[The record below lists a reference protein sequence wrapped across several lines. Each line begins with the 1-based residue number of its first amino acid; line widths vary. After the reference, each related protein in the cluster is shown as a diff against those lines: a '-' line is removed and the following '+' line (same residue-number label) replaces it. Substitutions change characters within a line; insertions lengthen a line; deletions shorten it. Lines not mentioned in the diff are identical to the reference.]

1 MQTKKVFW
9 GELALIAGI
18 TILSMGI
25 TLMIKSDFGITP
37 VAALPFVLSKIITLI
52 SFGTWNYLLQI
63 ISLILLVVLTRNI
76 RAGYYLSLFIVI
88 GFGYMLDFFEFLAM
102 YLPVNLPL
110 QVVYYILGFFGVAF
124 GVGMLIKSCMPILPF
139 DAFVRDISSH
149 FDLSVKLVKTSF
161 DLSCVILAIILGMIF
176 LGNIEGIGL
185 GTLICALLTGK
196 FVAIFSQRLDNRYH
210 FQPVTKLLN
219 SKFLSI

>member
-18 TILSMGI
+18 TIVSMGI

-37 VAALPFVLSKIITLI
+37 VASLPFVLSKIITLL

-63 ISLILLVVLTRNI
+63 VAIILLVVLTRNI
-76 RAGYYLSLFIVI
+76 KTGYYVSVFIVI
-88 GFGYMLDFFEFLAM
+88 GFGYMLDLFEYLSG
-102 YLPVNLPL
+102 YLPVTLPL
-110 QVVYYILGFFGVAF
+110 QVVYYILGFLGIAF

-139 DAFVRDISSH
+139 EAFVRDVSSH

-161 DLSCVILAIILGMIF
+161 DLFCVIMAIILGMTF

-196 FVAIFSQRLDNRYH
+196 FVALFGQRLDSRYC
-210 FQPVTKLLN
+210 FRPAIKL
-219 SKFLSI
+219 SGHS

>member
-1 MQTKKVFW
+1 MQTKTVFW
-9 GELALIAGI
+9 GELALLAGI

-37 VAALPFVLSKIITLI
+37 VASLPFVLSKIITLI

-63 ISLILLVVLTRNI
+63 ATIILLVVLTRNI
-76 RAGYYLSLFIVI
+76 KTGYYLSLFIVI
-88 GFGYMLDFFEFLAM
+88 GFGYMLDLFEYLSV

-110 QVVYYILGFFGVAF
+110 QIVYYILGFLGVAF

-139 DAFVRDISSH
+139 DAFVRDVSSH
-149 FDLSVKLVKTSF
+149 FDLSVKFVKTSF
-161 DLSCVILAIILGMIF
+161 DLSCVVLAILFGIIF

-196 FVAIFSQRLDNRYH
+196 FVAIFCQRLDNRFY
-210 FQPVTKLLN
+210 FQPALKL
-219 SKFLSI
+219 SGH

>member
-9 GELALIAGI
+9 GELAFLAGI

-37 VAALPFVLSKIITLI
+37 VASLPFVLSKIITLL

-63 ISLILLVVLTRNI
+63 VSIIILVALTRNI
-76 RAGYYLSLFIVI
+76 KTGYYLSLFIVI
-88 GFGYMLDFFEFLAM
+88 GFGYMLDLFEYLSV

-110 QVVYYILGFFGVAF
+110 QVVYYILGFLGVAF

-139 DAFVRDISSH
+139 DAFVRDISIH
-149 FDLSVKLVKTSF
+149 FDLSVKFVKTCF
-161 DLSCVILAIILGMIF
+161 DLSCVVLAILFGMIF

-196 FVAIFSQRLDNRYH
+196 FVAIFTQRLDKRFY
-210 FQPVTKLLN
+210 FQPALKLVRH
-219 SKFLSI
+219 

>member
-9 GELALIAGI
+9 GELALLAGV

-37 VAALPFVLSKIITLI
+37 VASLPFVLSKIITLI

-63 ISLILLVVLTRNI
+63 LSIILLVILTRNMKS
-76 RAGYYLSLFIVI
+76 GYYLSFFIVI
-88 GFGYMLDFFEFLAM
+88 GFGYMLDLFDYLSV
-102 YLPVNLPL
+102 YLPVTLPL
-110 QVVYYILGFFGVAF
+110 QVIYYILGLLGVAY

-149 FDLSVKLVKTSF
+149 FNLSVKTVKTSF
-161 DLSCVILAIILGMIF
+161 DLTCVILAIVFGMVF

-196 FVAIFSQRLDNRYH
+196 FVALFGQHLDKRYN
-210 FQPVTKLLN
+210 FQPAIRMPGH
-219 SKFLSI
+219 S

>member
-9 GELALIAGI
+9 GELALLAGI

-37 VAALPFVLSKIITLI
+37 VASLPFVLSKIITLL

-63 ISLILLVVLTRNI
+63 VSIIILVALTRNI
-76 RAGYYLSLFIVI
+76 KTGYYLSLFIVI
-88 GFGYMLDFFEFLAM
+88 GFGYMLDLFEYLSV

-110 QVVYYILGFFGVAF
+110 QVVYYILGFLGVAF

-139 DAFVRDISSH
+139 DAFVRDVSSH
-149 FDLSVKLVKTSF
+149 FDLSVKFVKTSF
-161 DLSCVILAIILGMIF
+161 DLSCVVLAIVFGMIF

-196 FVAIFSQRLDNRYH
+196 FVAIFSQRLDNRFY
-210 FQPVTKLLN
+210 FQPALKL
-219 SKFLSI
+219 SGH